1 MKSGWSDKDAQEF
14 IARYASQGNNK
25 GVNADLAV
33 RTYTTRL
40 LGSDPKMVLHGGG
53 NTSVKTTVKDQL
65 GDNVDVICIKGSG
78 WDMGV
83 IEPAGLPAVRL
94 EPLRKL
100 RKLDKLSDEDM
111 VNYQRINLLDSSAP
125 NPSVETLLHA
135 FLPHKFIDHVH
146 STAVLALTDQPDNKA
161 LVHEVYGDRVAYVPY
176 TIPGFALAKAVA
188 EVFDK
193 HPKAEGLVL
202 LQHGIFTM
210 GDTAEQAYGRMIEFV
225 TMAEERLK
233 LQRKTL
239 AQAKLPS
246 NIASLPEIAPI
257 LRGAVAIEKHATA
270 GTAKRQLLDF
280 RTNPQILN
288 YVNGAELAR
297 YSQVGVVT
305 PDHTIRTK
313 NWPVIVPAPESGKLE
328 QWTKDVHEAVAAYVA
343 RYHRYFEENNAKS
356 AVKKKE
362 LDPLPRVILVPGVGM
377 FGVGGSAKDAA
388 IAADIAENAVA
399 VITDAEAMGE
409 YRSISEFDM
418 FEVEYWS
425 LEQAKLG
432 KSNEKSLA
440 RQVAVI
446 TGGGS
451 GIGAATAR
459 AMAKEGA
466 EVAVL
471 DRDLEAA
478 KAVAKKIGGKALAV
492 ECDVT
497 QPQSIRAAF
506 DAVVSA
512 FGGVDIVVSN
522 AGAAWQGTIGEVDDE
537 ILRKSFELNFWAHQ
551 AVAQQATRI
560 MQAQGTFGVLLFN
573 TSKQAVNPGKD
584 FGPYGLPK
592 AATLF
597 LVKQYALD
605 HGKDGI
611 RANAVNA
618 DRIRSGLLT
627 DDMVA
632 ARSKARGLSEADY
645 MAGNLLKREV
655 TAEDVAD
662 AFVYLATATKTT
674 AAVVTVDGGNIEA
687 SLR

>member
-1 MKSGWSDKDAQEF
+1 MQSKWSDADAKKF
-14 IARYASQGNNK
+14 AADYAPK
-25 GVNADLAV
+25 GVNEDLAV

-40 LGSDPKMVLHGGG
+40 LGCDPKMVLHGGG
-53 NTSVKTTVKDQL
+53 NTSVKTVVKDQL
-65 GDNVDVICIKGSG
+65 GEDVDVICIKGSG

-111 VNYQRINLLDSSAP
+111 VNFQRINLLDSTSP

-161 LVHEVYGDRVAYVPY
+161 LVQEVYGDRVAYVPY

-188 EVFDK
+188 DVFDK
-193 HPKAEGLVL
+193 HPKAEGLIL

-210 GDTAEQAYGRMIEFV
+210 GDTAEQSYSRMIEFV

-233 LQRKTL
+233 LQRKT
-239 AQAKLPS
+239 AVAAKLPA
-246 NIASLPEIAPI
+246 NLATLPEIAPI
-257 LRGAVAIEKHATA
+257 LRGAVAIEKNAMA
-270 GTAKRQLLDF
+270 GTAKRQILDF
-280 RTNPQILN
+280 RTNPQILA
-288 YVNGAELAR
+288 YVNGAELSR

-313 NWPVIVPAPESGKLE
+313 NWPVIVPAPEAGKLDT
-328 QWTKDVHEAVAAYVA
+328 WAKDVHAAVDAFVA
-343 RYHRYFEENNAKS
+343 RYHKYFEVNNAKS
-356 AVKKKE
+356 PVKKKE

-377 FGVGGSAKDAA
+377 FGIGATAKDAA

-446 TGGGS
+446 TGGAS
-451 GIGAATAR
+451 GIGAATAK

-466 EVAVL
+466 EVAIL

-478 KAVAKKIGGKALAV
+478 KAAAKKIGGKALVV

-497 QPQSIRAAF
+497 NPQSVRAAF
-506 DAVVSA
+506 DKVVST
-512 FGGVDIVVSN
+512 FGGLDIVVSN
-522 AGAAWQGTIGEVDDE
+522 AGAAWQGTIGHVDDE
-537 ILRKSFELNFWAHQ
+537 TLRKSFELNFWAHQ
-551 AVAQQATRI
+551 AVAQHATRI
-560 MQAQGTFGVLLFN
+560 MQAQGTYGVLLFN

-632 ARSKARGLSEADY
+632 ARSKARGVSEADY

-687 SLR
+687 SMR